1 MKTLYLYLRDF
12 SCEETE
18 EEVLYTGT
26 VGWYIQGEEDEESVE
41 GESHIVDLES
51 DLEEYRDGSRFN
63 STVLFLD
70 DSYTLFIRESVPGR
84 SVPQIRRALPF
95 AVENYLSDDLE
106 NTHIAHGPISR
117 GSAVDCVVIE
127 SEMLGNILQALK
139 LSDIHPTVC
148 TTFGMQ
154 IPRPEEEHDVH
165 IVMNDDSAWIRTTEQ
180 LALVN
185 RDTLAD
191 AVNLFSGHRETV
203 PAIKIWNY
211 GEGDADFYDES
222 MYEPELFDN
231 RGQTF
236 VSFAAEQYS
245 ANDCVNL
252 LQGKHSSK
260 ENATVNVRR
269 WVMTGVFGLVCLYAY
284 IALQAAEGVWAMFKV
299 NEVQDEMKAQF
310 VEIYAEQPRGSNIAQ
325 QMRTRLGL
333 AGDTTREFDL
343 LIERL
348 AKVVSS
354 PAHAPLIKSI
364 RYSAITKELSVEYRV
379 SGYEAMQSFYDSMK
393 SDTKF
398 TVTRGNAQ
406 ASSENSVLSSL
417 KVSLK

>member
-26 VGWYIQGEEDEESVE
+26 VGWYIQGEEGEESIE
-41 GESHIVDLES
+41 GESHIVDLQS
-51 DLEEYRDGSRFN
+51 HLEEYREGTRFN
-63 STVLFLD
+63 ATVLFLD
-70 DSYTLFIRESVPGR
+70 DSYTLFVRESVPGR

-106 NTHIAHGPISR
+106 NTHIAHGSISR
-117 GSAVDCVVIE
+117 GSDVDCIAIN
-127 SEMLGNILQALK
+127 SELLANILQALK
-139 LSDIHPTVC
+139 LSDVYPTVC

-165 IVMNDDSAWIRTTEQ
+165 IVMDNNSAWIRTTEQ
-180 LALVN
+180 LAVVN

-191 AVNLFSGHRETV
+191 AVNLISGNREPV
-203 PAIKIWNY
+203 PTIKIWNF
-211 GEGDADFYDES
+211 GDGDTDFYDES

-231 RGQTF
+231 RGMSF
-236 VSFAAEQYS
+236 VSFALEQYS

-284 IALQAAEGVWAMFKV
+284 IAIQAAEGVWAMFKV
-299 NEVQDEMKAQF
+299 NAVQDEMKAQF
-310 VEIYAEQPRGSNIAQ
+310 VEIYEEQPRGSNIAQ
-325 QMRTRLGL
+325 QMRTRLGV
-333 AGDTTREFDL
+333 AGDATREFDV

-348 AKVVSS
+348 AEVVSS
-354 PAHAPLIKSI
+354 PAHSPLIKSI
-364 RYSAITKELSVEYRV
+364 RYSAVLQELSVEYRI
-379 SGYEAMQSFYDSMK
+379 SDLEAMEDFIDSLK
-393 SDTKF
+393 SNNKF
-398 TVTRGNAQ
+398 TVTPGNAQ
-406 ASSENSVLSSL
+406 IETETSVLASL